1 MVESSQRRTAT
12 GIALLLALALLVVT
26 LFLLGFLNQQV
37 SAESVPHVAPPHKRA
52 RVVRFGRIPNV
63 SPREA
68 YRLYGELIRLLDEQ
82 LDCCELELVLATD
95 YASCVKMLA
104 AEELDLAWLGTS
116 TYVAERGHTPMT
128 TLVRPVWSGRTGYT
142 GVIFTLEG
150 AGISHLEQLRGKRLA
165 FVDEQSASGYVYPA
179 ALLRRNGFDLSSD
192 FAATDF
198 LGSHD
203 AVLMAVLLGE
213 YDAGAVFERAY
224 MTVADRARRTR
235 FRVLAQTEPIPG
247 EPIVAGTHLEPE
259 IVEEIRKAFLELNT
273 DSLQE
278 GGLRD
283 LFGFE
288 PATDEQ
294 YTGVRLL
301 GNKW

>member
-1 MVESSQRRTAT
+1 MSKSNPKSST
-12 GIALLLALALLVVT
+12 GPALAIALSLALLFGT
-26 LFLLGFLNQQV
+26 LTLLGSVTPTTIVPPEPQFEE
-37 SAESVPHVAPPHKRA
+37 SARQT
-52 RVVRFGRIPNV
+52 RTLRFGRIPNV

-68 YRLYGELIRLLDEQ
+68 YRVYSGLVTLLDEQ
-82 LDCCELELVLATD
+82 LSCCDVELVLAPD

-104 AEELDLAWLGTS
+104 DKKIDLAWLGTA
-116 TYVAERGHTPMT
+116 TYVVEREQTPMVP
-128 TLVRPVWSGRTGYT
+128 LVRPIWSGRAGYA
-142 GVIFTLEG
+142 GVLFTLEG
-150 AGISHLEQLRGKRLA
+150 SGIKALEDLRGKRLA

-179 ALLRRNGFDLSSD
+179 NLLIAKGFDLEKD
-192 FAATDF
+192 FSATDF

-224 MTVADRARRTR
+224 FTVADRARRMQL
-235 FRVLAQTEPIPG
+235 RVLAQTEVIPG
-247 EPIVAGTHLEPE
+247 EPIVAGAHLDEAL
-259 IVEEIRKAFLELNT
+259 VEEVRAAFMRIQTER
-273 DSLQE
+273 LQE
-278 GGLRD
+278 TALRD

-301 GNKW
+301 GK

>member
-1 MVESSQRRTAT
+1 MPPSNPSSSS
-12 GIALLLALALLVVT
+12 GPALAIVLALALLIGT
-26 LFLLGFLNQQV
+26 LTLLGSLTPNDL
-37 SAESVPHVAPPHKRA
+37 VPPEPQFEEGA
-52 RVVRFGRIPNV
+52 RGTRTLRFGRIPNV

-68 YRLYGELIRLLDEQ
+68 YRVYSGLVTLLEEQ
-82 LDCCELELVLATD
+82 LPCCDVELVLAPD
-95 YASCVKMLA
+95 YASCVQMLA
-104 AEELDLAWLGTS
+104 EKKIDLAWLGTA
-116 TYVAERGHTPMT
+116 TYVVERERTPMIP
-128 TLVRPVWSGRTGYT
+128 LVRPIWSGKAGYA

-150 AGISHLEQLRGKRLA
+150 SGIKELEDLRGKRLA
-165 FVDEQSASGYVYPA
+165 FVDVQSASGYVYPA
-179 ALLRRNGFDLSSD
+179 NLLIAAGFDLHKD

-224 MTVADRARRTR
+224 FTVADRARRMQL
-235 FRVLAQTEPIPG
+235 RVLAQTEPIPG
-247 EPIVAGTHLEPE
+247 EPIVAGAHLDGDLVDE
-259 IVEEIRKAFLELNT
+259 VRAAFLRIQTER
-273 DSLQE
+273 LQE
-278 GGLRD
+278 TALRD

-301 GNKW
+301 EK

>member
-1 MVESSQRRTAT
+1 MSQSRPNSTVGSSLA
-12 GIALLLALALLVVT
+12 IVLALALLVGSLT
-26 LFLLGFLNQQV
+26 LLGSLTPIV
-37 SAESVPHVAPPHKRA
+37 EVPPDPRFEEGVPKSRTL
-52 RVVRFGRIPNV
+52 RFGRIPNV

-68 YRLYGELIRLLDEQ
+68 YRVYSGLVTLLDEQ
-82 LDCCELELVLATD
+82 LTCCDVELVLAPD
-95 YASCVKMLA
+95 YASCVQMLA
-104 AEELDLAWLGTS
+104 AGKIDLAWLGTA
-116 TYVAERGHTPMT
+116 TYVVEREQTPMVP
-128 TLVRPVWSGRTGYT
+128 LVRPIWSGKAGYA

-150 AGISHLEQLRGKRLA
+150 SGITNLEDLRGKRLA

-179 ALLRRNGFDLSSD
+179 NLLIAAGFNLEKD
-192 FAATDF
+192 FSATDF

-224 MTVADRARRTR
+224 FTVADRARRMQL
-235 FRVLAQTEPIPG
+235 RVLAQTEAIPG
-247 EPIVAGTHLEPE
+247 EPIVAGTHLDEAL
-259 IVEEIRKAFLELNT
+259 VEEVQAAFLRIQTER
-273 DSLQE
+273 LQE
-278 GGLRD
+278 TALRD

-301 GNKW
+301 GK

>member
-1 MVESSQRRTAT
+1 MSEFSHGRVSA
-12 GIALLLALALLVVT
+12 GVALLLSLALLVATMVYLGT
-26 LFLLGFLNQQV
+26 LSPQDSLEI
-37 SAESVPHVAPPHKRA
+37 SSPVAPPEKRA
-52 RVVRFGRIPNV
+52 RVLRFGRIPNV

-68 YRLYGELIRLLDEQ
+68 YRLYGELIRLVNEQ
-82 LDCCELELVLATD
+82 LDCCELELVLAPD
-95 YASCVKMLA
+95 YAACVQMLGA
-104 AEELDLAWLGTS
+104 RELDLAWLGTS
-116 TYVAERGHTPMT
+116 TYVAEREEVPMT
-128 TLVRPVWSGRTGYT
+128 PLVRPVWSGRKGYS
-142 GVIFTLEG
+142 GVLFALEG
-150 AGISHLEQLRGKRLA
+150 SGIRDLEQLRGKRLA

-179 ALLRRNGFDLSSD
+179 ALLRGHGFDLSKD
-192 FAATDF
+192 FAVTDF

-247 EPIVAGTHLEPE
+247 EPIVAGPHLEPE
-259 IVEEIRKAFLELNT
+259 IVEEIRQAFLGLKT

-294 YTGVRLL
+294 YNGVRLL
-301 GNKW
+301 GN